1 MKKSLNIILALSII
15 FFISAIL
22 ISPCGI
28 YGDNKNPKMMY
39 KDSLKNRPNVQE
51 DIDESI
57 TLQTII
63 ASGNDLTRFNS
74 SQYVS
79 IIGYIN
85 LVKYG
90 GSETCNCHSKSKS
103 DLDIHIELSLDS
115 EKVDNS
121 KCIICEVT
129 RYNTNDKLIYSE
141 IKKLKGKKVQIEG
154 YLFFDE
160 EHKQNAVNTNPSGT
174 NLWRASCWEIHPV
187 CGIQTIK

>member
-1 MKKSLNIILALSII
+1 MKKSLNIILAFSII

-39 KDSLKNRPNVQE
+39 NDSLKNRATTQQY
-51 DIDESI
+51 IDESI
-57 TLQTII
+57 TLDKLFVPEDDTK
-63 ASGNDLTRFNS
+63 RFNS

-79 IIGYIN
+79 LIGYIA
-85 LVKYG
+85 LVKRG
-90 GSETCNCHSKSKS
+90 GSETCNCHSKDKA
-103 DLDIHIELSLDS
+103 DLDTHIELSLDS
-115 EKVDNS
+115 CETNNK
-121 KCIICEVT
+121 KCIVCEVT
-129 RYNTNDKLIYSE
+129 RYNADDRLTYQN